1 MKKTANM
8 IWNNIDDLVNGK
20 DDVFSDVT
28 FSCTQYPKNEL
39 VFRQNDICDSL
50 YLLSKGSVKTEMIT
64 ENGNLLGIEII
75 HAPRPLAPAFLFS
88 EDNRFPV
95 DVTSITDIEIIK
107 IPKKE
112 VVRLMSL
119 QPDFMHQF
127 ISHNSNR
134 TQFLT
139 HRLQLLTIKTIKG
152 KIAYFLLEQ
161 MQEYGNPFM
170 LERNQT
176 ELADFF
182 NIPRPSLARSLSEL
196 VQENAIRIE
205 RKKITILDENKLK
218 ELLV

>member
-28 FSCTQYPKNEL
+28 FSCTQYSKNEL

>member
-1 MKKTANM
+1 M
-8 IWNNIDDLVNGK
+8 IWNNIEDLVNGK

>member
-1 MKKTANM
+1 M

-95 DVTSITDIEIIK
+95 DVR
-107 IPKKE
+107 
-112 VVRLMSL
+112 V
-119 QPDFMHQF
+119 
-127 ISHNSNR
+127 
-134 TQFLT
+134 
-139 HRLQLLTIKTIKG
+139 LL
-152 KIAYFLLEQ
+152 
-161 MQEYGNPFM
+161 
-170 LERNQT
+170 
-176 ELADFF
+176 
-182 NIPRPSLARSLSEL
+182 
-196 VQENAIRIE
+196 
-205 RKKITILDENKLK
+205 ILK
-218 ELLV
+218 

>member
-1 MKKTANM
+1 
-8 IWNNIDDLVNGK
+8 
-20 DDVFSDVT
+20 
-28 FSCTQYPKNEL
+28 
-39 VFRQNDICDSL
+39 
-50 YLLSKGSVKTEMIT
+50 
-64 ENGNLLGIEII
+64 
-75 HAPRPLAPAFLFS
+75 
-88 EDNRFPV
+88 
-95 DVTSITDIEIIK
+95 
-107 IPKKE
+107 
-112 VVRLMSL
+112 MSL

>member
-1 MKKTANM
+1 M

-28 FSCTQYPKNEL
+28 FSCTQYSKNEL

>member
-1 MKKTANM
+1 M

-205 RKKITILDENKLK
+205 RKRITILDENKLK

>member
-1 MKKTANM
+1 M

-205 RKKITILDENKLK
+205 RKKIIILDENKLK

>member
-1 MKKTANM
+1 M

-205 RKKITILDENKLK
+205 RKKIAILDENKLK

>member
-1 MKKTANM
+1 M
-8 IWNNIDDLVNGK
+8 IWNKIDDLVNGK

-205 RKKITILDENKLK
+205 RKEITILDENKLK

>member
-1 MKKTANM
+1 M

-127 ISHNSNR
+127 LSHNSNR

>member
-1 MKKTANM
+1 M
-8 IWNNIDDLVNGK
+8 IWNNIDGLVNGK

>member
-1 MKKTANM
+1 M

-107 IPKKE
+107 NPKKE

>member
-1 MKKTANM
+1 M

>member
-1 MKKTANM
+1 M

-205 RKKITILDENKLK
+205 RKKFTILDENKLK

>member
-1 MKKTANM
+1 M

-139 HRLQLLTIKTIKG
+139 NRLQLLTIKTIKG